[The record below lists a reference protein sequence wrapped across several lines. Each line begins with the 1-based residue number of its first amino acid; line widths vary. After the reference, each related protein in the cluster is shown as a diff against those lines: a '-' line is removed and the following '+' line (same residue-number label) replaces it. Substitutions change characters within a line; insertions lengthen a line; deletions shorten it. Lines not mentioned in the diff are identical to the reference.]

1 MSLMER
7 VLVLWLLLSPLAGV
21 LVGRMIKIADKREG
35 TL

>member
-21 LVGRMIKIADKREG
+21 LVGRMIRFG
-35 TL
+35 GSR